1 MAVVPEGY
9 LSVPEGYMWRN
20 FPHNRLSCG
29 ENLHMTDCHVENYL
43 HMVNVEKNLSNGGIF
58 HMKNVDTNQFCHNLH
73 CLVAKSDLL
82 QFTLFC
88 REICFVVIYALLCGE
103 KLNQKL
109 CLWRKKRQISGM
121 MLNWI
126 STFHSFS
133 SMLSTSP
140 ISSPFFSTPRHEDE
154 L

>member
-1 MAVVPEGY
+1 
-9 LSVPEGYMWRN
+9 
-20 FPHNRLSCG
+20 
-29 ENLHMTDCHVENYL
+29 MTDWHVENYL

-88 REICFVVIYALLCGE
+88 REICFVAIYALLCGE

-109 CLWRKKRQISGM
+109 CLWRKKDKYQVCPSQGCCGSG
-121 MLNWI
+121 LG
-126 STFHSFS
+126 S
-133 SMLSTSP
+133 LD
-140 ISSPFFSTPRHEDE
+140 RV
-154 L
+154 